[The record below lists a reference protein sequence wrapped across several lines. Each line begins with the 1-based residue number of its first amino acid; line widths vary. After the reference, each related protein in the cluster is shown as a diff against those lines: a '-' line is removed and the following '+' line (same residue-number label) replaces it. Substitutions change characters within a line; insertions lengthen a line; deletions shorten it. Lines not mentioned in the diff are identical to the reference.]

1 MNIISSR
8 AAQRFML
15 LMLLAPFLL
24 LADQTAAQTP
34 AVEKRSRIT
43 WEWSDD
49 GWKRRLEIQGKAEF
63 TEDYSDI
70 SSVTE
75 GSVVRIEEDQR
86 GQSRKLQ
93 VTRDAGGQ
101 LSRRYFVNGELRS
114 LDDAG
119 RKWLTG
125 LLLIAVRQGAFDADN
140 RARKIFQKHGVEG
153 VLAEIRQITG
163 EYAKR
168 VYFQALL
175 KNENVES
182 SDVPK
187 ILQALST
194 QISSD
199 HEKANILKSSAEL
212 FLYDAT
218 LSNAFFH
225 AIRTVGSDHERRR
238 TLSSLLSAKNLRE
251 EIWLQM
257 LETAASIS
265 SDHEKA
271 TFLLEASRIYDGN
284 TRVRG
289 AFLRTVETI
298 KSDHERGRVL
308 SALLRNKQLG

>member
-1 MNIISSR
+1 MKSFSSY
-8 AAQRFML
+8 AASKLVL
-15 LMLLAPFLL
+15 LMLVAFLISFG
-24 LADQTAAQTP
+24 QIAAQM
-34 AVEKRSRIT
+34 AEVEKRSRIT
-43 WEWSDD
+43 WEWNDD
-49 GWKRRLEIQGKAEF
+49 GWKRRLEIHGKAEF

-75 GSVVRIEEDQR
+75 GSVVRIEEDQH
-86 GQSRKLQ
+86 GQSRKLE
-93 VTRDAGGQ
+93 VSRNAGGQ
-101 LSRRYFVNGELRS
+101 LLRRYFVNGELRS

-119 RKWLTG
+119 RKWLAG

-140 RARKIFQKHGVEG
+140 RTRNILRKHGVEG
-153 VLAEIRQITG
+153 VLAEITQITG

-168 VYFQALL
+168 LYFQALL
-175 KNENVES
+175 KNENVGS
-182 SDVPK
+182 SEIPK
-187 ILQALST
+187 ILHALST

-218 LSNAFFH
+218 LSNAFFQ
-225 AIRTVGSDHERRR
+225 AVRTVGSDHERRR

-257 LETAASIS
+257 LEAAASIS

-271 TFLLEASRIYDGN
+271 TFLLEASRIFDGN